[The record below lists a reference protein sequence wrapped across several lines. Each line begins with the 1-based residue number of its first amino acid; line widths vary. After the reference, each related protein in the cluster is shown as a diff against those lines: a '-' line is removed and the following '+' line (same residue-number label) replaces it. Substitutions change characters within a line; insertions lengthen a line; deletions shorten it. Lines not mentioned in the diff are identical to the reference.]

1 MSTFDRAAHCRR
13 IAAVGGRRTV
23 ERHGTAHMAAIG
35 KRGFAVAVALGWGP
49 QLAAKLAP
57 SYRAKY
63 GRDPV
68 LGPVCLK
75 KARLR
80 AEARRIYGG
89 MGCDVPGCGLSGQ
102 VHHLHGLGI
111 ADPNAIDAISILC
124 DGHHRARHKELR
136 RARRAS

>member
-1 MSTFDRAAHCRR
+1 MSAFDRPAHCRR
-13 IAAVGGRRTV
+13 IAALGGRRTV
-23 ERHGTAHMAAIG
+23 ERHGTAHMSRIGAIG
-35 KRGFAVAVALGWGP
+35 FQVAVALGWGP

-63 GRDPV
+63 GRDPI
-68 LGPVCLK
+68 LGPACLE

-89 MGCDVPGCGLSGQ
+89 MPCDVPGCREPGQ

-111 ADPNAIDAISILC
+111 ADPNAIDHIAILC
-124 DGHHRARHKELR
+124 DVHHRERHRQLR
-136 RARRAS
+136 RARRAG